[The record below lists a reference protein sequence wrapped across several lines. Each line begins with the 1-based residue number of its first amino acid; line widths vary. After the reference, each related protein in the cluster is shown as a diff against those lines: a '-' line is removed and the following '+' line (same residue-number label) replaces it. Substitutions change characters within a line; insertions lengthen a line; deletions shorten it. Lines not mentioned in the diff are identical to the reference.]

1 MRAWW
6 QQARGHRE
14 ASGWGGFDP
23 GAMPAAADPLAPWLQ
38 ERLGVALDRRQPVG
52 GGCIHQAWCLE
63 LAAPRQGQPARLFAK
78 TSPPD
83 LLPLLEAEADGL
95 RALARAAADTGLVV
109 PEPLALGLT
118 GDLAALVLPWL
129 NLGGGGEWGALGAAL
144 ARLHRRS
151 LEGSLAPQDR
161 PASFGWGQANVIGS
175 TPQINDWCDDWG
187 AFFASRRLGAQLEE
201 LARRGVDLPG
211 AQQLLELVPGWLAGH
226 GAEPCL
232 VHGDLWS
239 GNASLL
245 AGAAGTVFDP
255 AVHRADR
262 EVDLAMARL
271 FGGFPGAFFAGYQR
285 EWPLP
290 PGHHGRVD
298 LYNLYHLLNHAQL
311 FGGGYVARSRA
322 CIASLLSQPPG

>member
-1 MRAWW
+1 MGAWW
-6 QQARGHRE
+6 QPARGHRE
-14 ASGWGGFDP
+14 ASGWGGSDP
-23 GAMPAAADPLAPWLQ
+23 GAMPPAADPLAAWLQ
-38 ERLGVALDRRQPVG
+38 QQLGVALVRSQPVG

-63 LAAPRQGQPARLFAK
+63 LAAPGQGEALLFAK
-78 TSPPD
+78 TCPREQ
-83 LLPLLEAEADGL
+83 LPLLEAEADGL
-95 RALARAAADTGLVV
+95 SALARAAAGTGLVV
-109 PEPLALGLT
+109 PEPLALGIA
-118 GDLAALVLPWL
+118 GDRAVLVLPWL
-129 NLGGGGEWGALGAAL
+129 SLGGGGDWSAFGAAL

-151 LEGSLAPQDR
+151 LGASLTPQDR
-161 PASFGWGQANVIGS
+161 RTAFGWGQPNVIGS
-175 TPQINDWCDDWG
+175 TPQINDWSEDWG
-187 AFFASRRLGAQLEE
+187 VFFASRRLAPQLEA
-201 LARRGVDLPG
+201 LARRGIDLPG
-211 AQQLLELVPGWLAGH
+211 APQLLELVPGWLAGH

-271 FGGFPGAFFAGYQR
+271 FGGFPFAFFAGYDH

-290 PGHHGRVD
+290 QGHHSRVD

-311 FGGGYVARSRA
+311 FGGGYVARSRS
-322 CIASLLSQPPG
+322 CIAGLLREPPG